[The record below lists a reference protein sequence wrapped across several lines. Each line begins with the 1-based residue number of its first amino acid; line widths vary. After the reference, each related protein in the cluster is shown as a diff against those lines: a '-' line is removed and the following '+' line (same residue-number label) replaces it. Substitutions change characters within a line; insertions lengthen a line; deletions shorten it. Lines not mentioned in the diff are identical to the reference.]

1 MRRALLLFAVV
12 ALLLTL
18 PGMLPGRRLVPADI
32 PRDLLAWKGDP
43 SIRVRVSNS
52 LLSDVPLQLIP
63 WDVESRRLIARGE
76 MPWRNRFA
84 GTGGHLF
91 ANPLSGL
98 LSPFTWPRL
107 LFGLRGWAWTVWL
120 KLIVAGMSAWWLA
133 RVLSPRD
140 TRAAP
145 LVSGLIYALSGFSI
159 VWALYPH
166 TNVFVVLPALAA
178 SAIQL
183 AERPT
188 ARRVVVAALIAA
200 LATAG
205 GHPEG
210 LFVGV
215 GAIFIYLLAT
225 RRPAIPF
232 AAASLSGFLLIGV
245 QLVPF
250 ALIMADSHV
259 VRARSEMLETR
270 FRKLTPFSL
279 ILPGYLGS
287 PLRGELDLTGPVAFA
302 ENFNQRTGGFIGAIA
317 LLAIVLAFRS
327 LNADMRRALFI
338 AASALVL
345 ALAIPGIAHV
355 VSFIPL
361 MQWVAFEYFQVA
373 FVLFATVAAGT
384 ALLHVARGP
393 ARRRLAIAIAV
404 AALLLLIAGI
414 APAVAPRQLEGI
426 ARDGVARLQQSGY
439 LNQPAAVYESRL
451 THYIDAARATA
462 LRRAALPALCWLLA
476 AAALAMTASR
486 RREILLSTAAVAEL
500 LVFGFGYNP
509 AIRLDEIARQPAM
522 IADVKARDPEGR
534 WLIAASNEVFPPN
547 LGTTFAVPHVH
558 SYDILNGEEETQ
570 QLLPAGYDPRRW
582 ALPLHPSPDQARFLA
597 SRGVRFYLT
606 PGGLLDLQA
615 SGLGPQASGERQNL
629 PPKGLVAGGFVSI
642 AGLMLLILVARRAGN
657 SRGPTK
663 A

>member
-1 MRRALLLFAVV
+1 MKRVSLLFCAV
-12 ALLLTL
+12 ALIYTL
-18 PGMLPGRRLVPADI
+18 PGMLPNRRLVPADI
-32 PRDLLAWKGDP
+32 PRDRLAWKGDP

-76 MPWRNRFA
+76 VPWRNRFA

-91 ANPLSGL
+91 ANPLAGL

-107 LFGLRGWAWTVWL
+107 LFGLSGWAWTVFL
-120 KLIVAGMSAWWLA
+120 KLVVAALSAWWLA
-133 RVLSPRD
+133 RVLLSGPS
-140 TRAAP
+140 AA
-145 LVSGLIYALSGFSI
+145 LLSGLLYALSGFSI

-215 GAIFIYLLAT
+215 VAIFVLLFAT
-225 RRPAIPF
+225 RRAVIPF
-232 AAASLSGFLLIGV
+232 AAASLAGFLLVGV

-250 ALIMADSHV
+250 ALVMADSHV
-259 VRARSEMLETR
+259 VRARSQMLETH

-287 PLRGELDLTGPVAFA
+287 PLRGELDLTGPIAFA
-302 ENFNQRTGGFIGAIA
+302 ENFNQRTGAFIGAIA

-327 LNADMRRALFI
+327 LSADLRRALFI
-338 AASALVL
+338 AACALVL
-345 ALAIPGIAHV
+345 AFAIPGVAHLM
-355 VSFIPL
+355 SFIPL
-361 MQWVAFEYFQVA
+361 VQWVAFEYFQPA
-373 FVLFATVAAGT
+373 FVLFATVAAGA

-393 ARRRLAIAIAV
+393 ARRRLAIAV
-404 AALLLLIAGI
+404 ATVALLLLIAGI
-414 APAVAPRQLEGI
+414 APAVAPRQLEGM
-426 ARDGVARLQQSGY
+426 ARNGVARLQQSGY
-439 LNQPAAVYESRL
+439 LNQPAAVYEARFAYYL
-451 THYIDAARATA
+451 DAAKATA
-462 LRRAALPALCWLLA
+462 LRRAALPALCWLAA
-476 AAALAMTASR
+476 AAALAMNASR
-486 RREILLSTAAVAEL
+486 RREIVLSTAAVAEL

-509 AIRLDEIARQPAM
+509 AIRTDEIAREPAM

-534 WLIAASNEVFPPN
+534 WFIASSNEVFPPN
-547 LGTTFAVPHVH
+547 LGTTFGVPHVNG
-558 SYDILNGEEETQ
+558 YDILNGEEETQ
-570 QLLPAGYDPRRW
+570 RLLPAGYDPRTW
-582 ALPLHPSPDQARFLA
+582 ALPVHPSDEQLRFLA
-597 SRGVRFYLT
+597 GRGVRFYLVPSGVIELQGSGLRAEG
-606 PGGLLDLQA
+606 PGNKPPRGWLAGVLVSFAGLLLL
-615 SGLGPQASGERQNL
+615 LG
-629 PPKGLVAGGFVSI
+629 VARFYSHSIVLGGFDETS
-642 AGLMLLILVARRAGN
+642 
-657 SRGPTK
+657 
-663 A
+663 